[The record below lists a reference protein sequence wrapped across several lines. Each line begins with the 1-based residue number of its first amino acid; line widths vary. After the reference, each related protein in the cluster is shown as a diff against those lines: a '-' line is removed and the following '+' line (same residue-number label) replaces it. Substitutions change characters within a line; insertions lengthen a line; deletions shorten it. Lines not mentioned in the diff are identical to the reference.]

1 MAKRRPTYNRSL
13 GQRLP
18 RTPHPTVLAAGALT
32 SRKVACS
39 YALSSKS
46 GAYKI
51 HSWPRPRNRKR
62 LLQTVLSKVPHP
74 THTCAAIPPALP
86 IGSYRLSGVILSD
99 TRNSNNFNRL
109 RMHRPPRSPSASQ
122 NRLPCPMPTNPPAEV
137 RNGVYLSIGRLARKT
152 AADIRTT

>member
-18 RTPHPTVLAAGALT
+18 RTPHPTVLVAGALT

-39 YALSSKS
+39 YVLSSKP

-74 THTCAAIPPALP
+74 THTCAVIHPALP
-86 IGSYRLSGVILSD
+86 IGSYRFSVLIFRMLSD
-99 TRNSNNFNRL
+99 HCRIVESAICALASNWFACRTWQLRRGLCPVRL
-109 RMHRPPRSPSASQ
+109 VRAYAITLLAACLYEID
-122 NRLPCPMPTNPPAEV
+122 LPEP
-137 RNGVYLSIGRLARKT
+137 
-152 AADIRTT
+152 